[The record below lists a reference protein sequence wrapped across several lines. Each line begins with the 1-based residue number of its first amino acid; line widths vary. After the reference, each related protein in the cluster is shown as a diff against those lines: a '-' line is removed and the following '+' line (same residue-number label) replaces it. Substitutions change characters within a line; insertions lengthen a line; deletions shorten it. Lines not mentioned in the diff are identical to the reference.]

1 MGYLDNAGLQYF
13 YSKLKDKFAPKSHT
27 HDDRYYTESE
37 IDTKLAGKSN
47 TNHTHDAS
55 TLINNL
61 SSGTSVPTDPD
72 YILTQYVGGGTS
84 NMTWVRRPLS
94 SLWEYIKNKTDTLYQ
109 AKGSYA
115 ASNHN
120 HNSLY
125 YQKSEINTKLAAKAE
140 SITLATNA
148 DLNKIV
154 TPGMYSCGGGNSIA
168 NKPSNVDAI
177 GLIVTHNASGSYYT
191 QILTTSSNAN
201 TYRRTCLNGTWSAWT
216 QDKYTD
222 TNTWRGIQNNLTSD
236 STTDS
241 LSAAQGKALKAL
253 VDEKAASNHTHKSVI
268 DNGNSSSATT
278 FAYSKA
284 GMNYGDYTWLAA
296 WNGYELR
303 AVNKSQFAQANH
315 DHTKLSPFIKTTGQV
330 TSSNS
335 WFRVARFNLG
345 TINTAYNGTTDMWA
359 NWKQLRA
366 SFLLEGRYVKSGIVN
381 VLADTTGNISATGQ
395 TDKKAYYAKNRI
407 SVKLNCYGVDPSYVE
422 AKAAISNDNHVY
434 VDFWVRHGEYN
445 TTSVYCLGRS
455 DEGSISLITSFS
467 VSTAITTPDHTY
479 YTCGYSKTS
488 YGDTVSTQNILPA
501 SNNAYSIGTSSNK
514 WNNIYATT
522 FTGNLSGTAST
533 ASKLSTSAGSG
544 TQPVYFKDGV
554 PVATTYTLGKSV
566 PSDAKFTDTNTWRG
580 VQNNLTS
587 TATDQSLSAAMG
599 KKLNEE
605 KAPASGSNNYVRVW
619 NSGTVGGTDNA
630 SLNDLAKQ
638 HFAMAMVNN
647 ATDNPTGGKN
657 WVHAISMN
665 WTNGSNAAWVSQIAL
680 GVAASNGM
688 WYRTTGGNVVGAA
701 WKRVLDSSNYTDY
714 AASKSHTH
722 NYAGSSSA
730 GGSAT
735 SAVKL
740 DSSAGSATQPVYFS
754 GGKPAACTYTLGK
767 SVPSD
772 AKFTDT
778 TYGVATASAN
788 GLMSSTD
795 KTKLDDF
802 GKVVSIQKSIK
813 LTTDWQDTGITGT
826 NLETGTYVIQVSGFN
841 SSYTQL
847 YSEIYSGTMSWF
859 AGQTNSTNSSEI
871 FLHNAGHADN
881 SNALYLRTIRSASNG
896 YLKLQVAVKTAATG
910 TDTLTFKFRRLI

>member
-13 YSKLKDKFAPKSHT
+13 WSNLKDKFAPKSHT

-47 TNHTHDAS
+47 TDHTHDAS

-140 SITLATNA
+140 SITLATNT

-253 VDEKAASNHTHKSVI
+253 VDGKAASNHTHKSVI

-359 NWKQLRA
+359 NWTQLRA
-366 SFLLEGRYVKSGIVN
+366 SFLMEGRYVKSGVVN
-381 VLADTTGNISATGQ
+381 VLTDTTGNISVTGQ

-434 VDFWVRHGEYN
+434 VDFWVRHGQYN

-514 WNNIYATT
+514 WNNVYATT
-522 FTGNLSGTAST
+522 FTGNLSGTATT
-533 ASKLSTSAGSG
+533 ASKLGTNAGSA

-566 PSDAKFTDTNTWRG
+566 PSDAKFTDT
-580 VQNNLTS
+580 
-587 TATDQSLSAAMG
+587 
-599 KKLNEE
+599 
-605 KAPASGSNNYVRVW
+605 
-619 NSGTVGGTDNA
+619 
-630 SLNDLAKQ
+630 
-638 HFAMAMVNN
+638 
-647 ATDNPTGGKN
+647 
-657 WVHAISMN
+657 
-665 WTNGSNAAWVSQIAL
+665 
-680 GVAASNGM
+680 
-688 WYRTTGGNVVGAA
+688 
-701 WKRVLDSSNYTDY
+701 
-714 AASKSHTH
+714 
-722 NYAGSSSA
+722 
-730 GGSAT
+730 
-735 SAVKL
+735 
-740 DSSAGSATQPVYFS
+740 
-754 GGKPAACTYTLGK
+754 
-767 SVPSD
+767 
-772 AKFTDT
+772 
-778 TYGVATASAN
+778 TYGVATATAN

-795 KTKLDDF
+795 KTKMDDF

-813 LTTDWQDTGITGT
+813 LTTNWQDTGITGT

-881 SNALYLRTIRSASNG
+881 SNALYLRTTRSSSNG

>member
-13 YSKLKDKFAPKSHT
+13 WSNLKDKFAPKSHT

-47 TNHTHDAS
+47 TDHTHDAN

-222 TNTWRGIQNNLTSD
+222 TNTWRGIQDNLTSD

-253 VDEKAASNHTHKSVI
+253 VDGKAASNHTH
-268 DNGNSSSATT
+268 GLNSSSLAMSVNNATT
-278 FAYSKA
+278 
-284 GMNYGDYTWLAA
+284 DA
-296 WNGYELR
+296 WSMVGGNGNNEFVLR
-303 AVNKSQFAQANH
+303 SLRMQANTPAWLQNNYAAGIVFGGQDTRGVISH
-315 DHTKLSPFIKTTGQV
+315 AYNTPAVKFAGGNGNKPVWYFQLTGTSAKSYNLDSMPYASSAGATNKLSPFIKTSGQV

-359 NWKQLRA
+359 NWTQLRA
-366 SFLLEGRYVKSGIVN
+366 SFLMEGRYVKSGVVN
-381 VLADTTGNISATGQ
+381 VLADTTGSISVTGQ

-422 AKAAISNDNHVY
+422 AKAAISDDNHMY

-445 TTSVYCLGRS
+445 STSVYCLGRN

-467 VSTAITTPDHTY
+467 VSTAITPPDHTY
-479 YTCGYSKTS
+479 YDCGHSKTG

-522 FTGNLSGTAST
+522 FTGNLSGTASA
-533 ASKLSTSAGSG
+533 ASKLST
-544 TQPVYFKDGV
+544 
-554 PVATTYTLGKSV
+554 
-566 PSDAKFTDTNTWRG
+566 
-580 VQNNLTS
+580 
-587 TATDQSLSAAMG
+587 
-599 KKLNEE
+599 
-605 KAPASGSNNYVRVW
+605 
-619 NSGTVGGTDNA
+619 
-630 SLNDLAKQ
+630 
-638 HFAMAMVNN
+638 
-647 ATDNPTGGKN
+647 
-657 WVHAISMN
+657 
-665 WTNGSNAAWVSQIAL
+665 
-680 GVAASNGM
+680 
-688 WYRTTGGNVVGAA
+688 
-701 WKRVLDSSNYTDY
+701 
-714 AASKSHTH
+714 
-722 NYAGSSSA
+722 
-730 GGSAT
+730 
-735 SAVKL
+735 
-740 DSSAGSATQPVYFS
+740 SAGSATQPVYFS
-754 GGKPAACTYTLGK
+754 GGKPVACTYTLGK

-778 TYGVATASAN
+778 TYGVATATAN

-813 LTTDWQDTGITGT
+813 LTTNWQDTGITGT
-826 NLETGTYVIQVSGFN
+826 NLETGTYVVQVSGFN

-847 YSEIYSGTMSWF
+847 FSEIYSGTMSWF

>member
-154 TPGMYSCGGGNSIA
+154 TPGMYSCGGGNSIT

-241 LSAAQGKALKAL
+241 LSAAQGKALKTL
-253 VDEKAASNHTHKSVI
+253 VDGKAANNHTHSQYYDGNISRTANTVLAAPNGSAGGATFRKLVAADIPTHNQAWSTITGTPALMESGDYSSDTIEALLVKVQGTSPRMGSCNLAKDTHVANTWWNFI
-268 DNGNSSSATT
+268 YTPHSTGIGGDNPNYGTLLLFPMTGSGSSYIIRS
-278 FAYSKA
+278 SKA
-284 GMNYGDYTWLAA
+284 GTVSEVRKIYTSGDKPSKTDVGLGNVDNTADA
-296 WNGYELR
+296 
-303 AVNKSQFAQANH
+303 NKS
-315 DHTKLSPFIKTTGQV
+315 
-330 TSSNS
+330 
-335 WFRVARFNLG
+335 
-345 TINTAYNGTTDMWA
+345 
-359 NWKQLRA
+359 
-366 SFLLEGRYVKSGIVN
+366 VK
-381 VLADTTGNISATGQ
+381 
-395 TDKKAYYAKNRI
+395 
-407 SVKLNCYGVDPSYVE
+407 
-422 AKAAISNDNHVY
+422 
-434 VDFWVRHGEYN
+434 
-445 TTSVYCLGRS
+445 
-455 DEGSISLITSFS
+455 
-467 VSTAITTPDHTY
+467 
-479 YTCGYSKTS
+479 
-488 YGDTVSTQNILPA
+488 
-501 SNNAYSIGTSSNK
+501 
-514 WNNIYATT
+514 YATSA
-522 FTGNLSGTAST
+522 GS
-533 ASKLSTSAGSG
+533 ASKLST
-544 TQPVYFKDGV
+544 
-554 PVATTYTLGKSV
+554 
-566 PSDAKFTDTNTWRG
+566 
-580 VQNNLTS
+580 
-587 TATDQSLSAAMG
+587 
-599 KKLNEE
+599 
-605 KAPASGSNNYVRVW
+605 
-619 NSGTVGGTDNA
+619 
-630 SLNDLAKQ
+630 
-638 HFAMAMVNN
+638 
-647 ATDNPTGGKN
+647 
-657 WVHAISMN
+657 
-665 WTNGSNAAWVSQIAL
+665 
-680 GVAASNGM
+680 
-688 WYRTTGGNVVGAA
+688 
-701 WKRVLDSSNYTDY
+701 
-714 AASKSHTH
+714 
-722 NYAGSSSA
+722 
-730 GGSAT
+730 
-735 SAVKL
+735 
-740 DSSAGSATQPVYFS
+740 SAGSATQPVYFS

-778 TYGVATASAN
+778 TYGVATATAN

-813 LTTDWQDTGITGT
+813 LTTNWQDTGITGT
-826 NLETGTYVIQVSGFN
+826 NLETGTYVVQVSGFN

-847 YSEIYSGTMSWF
+847 FSEIYSGTMSWF

>member
-253 VDEKAASNHTHKSVI
+253 VDGKAASNHTHSQYYDSNISRTANTVLAAPNGSAGGATFRKLVAADIPTHNQAWSTITGTPALMESGDYSSDTIEALLVKVQGTSPRMGSCNLAKDTHVANI
-268 DNGNSSSATT
+268 WWNFIYTPHRTGIGGDNPNYGTLLLFPMTGSGSSYIIRS
-278 FAYSKA
+278 SKA
-284 GMNYGDYTWLAA
+284 GTVSEVRKIYTSGDKPSKTDVGLGNVDNTADA
-296 WNGYELR
+296 
-303 AVNKSQFAQANH
+303 NKS
-315 DHTKLSPFIKTTGQV
+315 
-330 TSSNS
+330 
-335 WFRVARFNLG
+335 
-345 TINTAYNGTTDMWA
+345 
-359 NWKQLRA
+359 
-366 SFLLEGRYVKSGIVN
+366 VK
-381 VLADTTGNISATGQ
+381 
-395 TDKKAYYAKNRI
+395 
-407 SVKLNCYGVDPSYVE
+407 
-422 AKAAISNDNHVY
+422 
-434 VDFWVRHGEYN
+434 
-445 TTSVYCLGRS
+445 
-455 DEGSISLITSFS
+455 
-467 VSTAITTPDHTY
+467 
-479 YTCGYSKTS
+479 
-488 YGDTVSTQNILPA
+488 
-501 SNNAYSIGTSSNK
+501 
-514 WNNIYATT
+514 YATSA
-522 FTGNLSGTAST
+522 GS
-533 ASKLSTSAGSG
+533 ASKLST
-544 TQPVYFKDGV
+544 
-554 PVATTYTLGKSV
+554 
-566 PSDAKFTDTNTWRG
+566 
-580 VQNNLTS
+580 
-587 TATDQSLSAAMG
+587 
-599 KKLNEE
+599 
-605 KAPASGSNNYVRVW
+605 
-619 NSGTVGGTDNA
+619 
-630 SLNDLAKQ
+630 
-638 HFAMAMVNN
+638 
-647 ATDNPTGGKN
+647 
-657 WVHAISMN
+657 
-665 WTNGSNAAWVSQIAL
+665 
-680 GVAASNGM
+680 
-688 WYRTTGGNVVGAA
+688 
-701 WKRVLDSSNYTDY
+701 
-714 AASKSHTH
+714 
-722 NYAGSSSA
+722 
-730 GGSAT
+730 
-735 SAVKL
+735 
-740 DSSAGSATQPVYFS
+740 SAGSATQPVYFS
-754 GGKPAACTYTLGK
+754 GGKPVACTYTLGK

-778 TYGVATASAN
+778 TYGVATATAN

-802 GKVVSIQKSIK
+802 GKIVSIQKSIK
-813 LTTDWQDTGITGT
+813 LTTNWQDTGITGT
-826 NLETGTYVIQVSGFN
+826 NLETGTYVVQVSGFS

-847 YSEIYSGTMSWF
+847 FSEIYSGTMSWF

-896 YLKLQVAVKTAATG
+896 YLKLQVAVKIAATG

>member
-154 TPGMYSCGGGNSIA
+154 TSGMYSCGGGNSIT

-253 VDEKAASNHTHKSVI
+253 VDGKAASNHTHKSVI

-330 TSSNS
+330 TTSNS

-359 NWKQLRA
+359 NWTQLRA
-366 SFLLEGRYVKSGIVN
+366 SFLMEGRYVKSGVVN
-381 VLADTTGNISATGQ
+381 VLTDTTGNISVTGQ

-407 SVKLNCYGVDPSYVE
+407 NVKLNCYGVDPSYVE
-422 AKAAISNDNHVY
+422 AKAAISDDNHIY

-445 TTSVYCLGRS
+445 STSVYCLGRNS
-455 DEGSISLITSFS
+455 ESSISLITSFS

-479 YTCGYSKTS
+479 YDCGYSKTS

-514 WNNIYATT
+514 WNNVYATT
-522 FTGNLSGTAST
+522 FTGNLSGTATT
-533 ASKLSTSAGSG
+533 ASKLGTNAGSA

-554 PVATTYTLGKSV
+554 PVAT
-566 PSDAKFTDTNTWRG
+566 
-580 VQNNLTS
+580 
-587 TATDQSLSAAMG
+587 
-599 KKLNEE
+599 
-605 KAPASGSNNYVRVW
+605 
-619 NSGTVGGTDNA
+619 
-630 SLNDLAKQ
+630 
-638 HFAMAMVNN
+638 
-647 ATDNPTGGKN
+647 
-657 WVHAISMN
+657 
-665 WTNGSNAAWVSQIAL
+665 
-680 GVAASNGM
+680 
-688 WYRTTGGNVVGAA
+688 
-701 WKRVLDSSNYTDY
+701 
-714 AASKSHTH
+714 
-722 NYAGSSSA
+722 
-730 GGSAT
+730 
-735 SAVKL
+735 
-740 DSSAGSATQPVYFS
+740 
-754 GGKPAACTYTLGK
+754 TYTLGK

-813 LTTDWQDTGITGT
+813 LTTDWQDTGIAGT

-881 SNALYLRTIRSASNG
+881 SNALYLRTTRSSSNG

>member
-1 MGYLDNAGLQYF
+1 
-13 YSKLKDKFAPKSHT
+13 
-27 HDDRYYTESE
+27 
-37 IDTKLAGKSN
+37 
-47 TNHTHDAS
+47 
-55 TLINNL
+55 
-61 SSGTSVPTDPD
+61 
-72 YILTQYVGGGTS
+72 
-84 NMTWVRRPLS
+84 MTWVRRPLS

-154 TPGMYSCGGGNSIA
+154 TPGMYSCGGGNSIT

-241 LSAAQGKALKAL
+241 LSAAQGKALKTL
-253 VDEKAASNHTHKSVI
+253 VDGKAASNHTHSQYYDSNISRTANTVLAAPNGSAGGATFRKLVAADIPTHNQAWSTITGTPALMESGDYSSDTIEALLVKVQGTSPRMGSCNLAKDTHVANTWWNFI
-268 DNGNSSSATT
+268 YTPHRTGIGGDNPNYGTLLLFPMTGSGSSYIIRS
-278 FAYSKA
+278 SKA
-284 GMNYGDYTWLAA
+284 GTVSEVRKIYTSGDKPSKTDVGLGNVDNTADA
-296 WNGYELR
+296 
-303 AVNKSQFAQANH
+303 NKS
-315 DHTKLSPFIKTTGQV
+315 
-330 TSSNS
+330 
-335 WFRVARFNLG
+335 
-345 TINTAYNGTTDMWA
+345 
-359 NWKQLRA
+359 
-366 SFLLEGRYVKSGIVN
+366 VK
-381 VLADTTGNISATGQ
+381 
-395 TDKKAYYAKNRI
+395 YA
-407 SVKLNCYGVDPSYVE
+407 
-422 AKAAISNDNHVY
+422 
-434 VDFWVRHGEYN
+434 
-445 TTSVYCLGRS
+445 
-455 DEGSISLITSFS
+455 
-467 VSTAITTPDHTY
+467 
-479 YTCGYSKTS
+479 
-488 YGDTVSTQNILPA
+488 
-501 SNNAYSIGTSSNK
+501 
-514 WNNIYATT
+514 
-522 FTGNLSGTAST
+522 
-533 ASKLSTSAGSG
+533 TSAGS
-544 TQPVYFKDGV
+544 
-554 PVATTYTLGKSV
+554 
-566 PSDAKFTDTNTWRG
+566 
-580 VQNNLTS
+580 
-587 TATDQSLSAAMG
+587 
-599 KKLNEE
+599 
-605 KAPASGSNNYVRVW
+605 AS
-619 NSGTVGGTDNA
+619 
-630 SLNDLAKQ
+630 
-638 HFAMAMVNN
+638 
-647 ATDNPTGGKN
+647 
-657 WVHAISMN
+657 
-665 WTNGSNAAWVSQIAL
+665 
-680 GVAASNGM
+680 
-688 WYRTTGGNVVGAA
+688 
-701 WKRVLDSSNYTDY
+701 
-714 AASKSHTH
+714 
-722 NYAGSSSA
+722 
-730 GGSAT
+730 
-735 SAVKL
+735 KL

>member
-154 TPGMYSCGGGNSIA
+154 TPGIYSCGGGNSIA

-241 LSAAQGKALKAL
+241 LSAAQGKALKTL
-253 VDEKAASNHTHKSVI
+253 VDGKAANNHTHSQYYDSNISRTANTVLAAPNGSAGGATFRKLVAADIPTHNQAWSTITKTPALMESGDYSSDTIEALLVKVQGTSPRMGSCNLAKDTHVANTWWNFI
-268 DNGNSSSATT
+268 YTPHRTGIGGDNPNYGTLLLFPMTGSGSSYIIRS
-278 FAYSKA
+278 SKA
-284 GMNYGDYTWLAA
+284 GTVSEVRKIYTSGDKPSKTDVGLGNVDNTADA
-296 WNGYELR
+296 
-303 AVNKSQFAQANH
+303 NKS
-315 DHTKLSPFIKTTGQV
+315 
-330 TSSNS
+330 
-335 WFRVARFNLG
+335 
-345 TINTAYNGTTDMWA
+345 
-359 NWKQLRA
+359 
-366 SFLLEGRYVKSGIVN
+366 VK
-381 VLADTTGNISATGQ
+381 
-395 TDKKAYYAKNRI
+395 YA
-407 SVKLNCYGVDPSYVE
+407 
-422 AKAAISNDNHVY
+422 
-434 VDFWVRHGEYN
+434 
-445 TTSVYCLGRS
+445 
-455 DEGSISLITSFS
+455 
-467 VSTAITTPDHTY
+467 
-479 YTCGYSKTS
+479 
-488 YGDTVSTQNILPA
+488 
-501 SNNAYSIGTSSNK
+501 
-514 WNNIYATT
+514 
-522 FTGNLSGTAST
+522 
-533 ASKLSTSAGSG
+533 TSAGS
-544 TQPVYFKDGV
+544 
-554 PVATTYTLGKSV
+554 
-566 PSDAKFTDTNTWRG
+566 
-580 VQNNLTS
+580 
-587 TATDQSLSAAMG
+587 
-599 KKLNEE
+599 
-605 KAPASGSNNYVRVW
+605 AS
-619 NSGTVGGTDNA
+619 
-630 SLNDLAKQ
+630 
-638 HFAMAMVNN
+638 
-647 ATDNPTGGKN
+647 
-657 WVHAISMN
+657 
-665 WTNGSNAAWVSQIAL
+665 
-680 GVAASNGM
+680 
-688 WYRTTGGNVVGAA
+688 
-701 WKRVLDSSNYTDY
+701 
-714 AASKSHTH
+714 
-722 NYAGSSSA
+722 
-730 GGSAT
+730 
-735 SAVKL
+735 KL

-778 TYGVATASAN
+778 TYGVATATAN

-813 LTTDWQDTGITGT
+813 LTTNWQDTGITGT
-826 NLETGTYVIQVSGFN
+826 NLDTGTYVVQVSGFN

-847 YSEIYSGTMSWF
+847 FSEIYSGTMSWF

-910 TDTLTFKFRRLI
+910 TDTLMFKFRRLI

>member
-125 YQKSEINTKLAAKAE
+125 YQKSEINTKLATKAE
-140 SITLATNA
+140 NITLASNA
-148 DLNKIV
+148 SLNDVK
-154 TPGMYSCGGGNSIA
+154 TPGMYSCGGGNSIT
-168 NKPSNVDAI
+168 NKPSGVDAI
-177 GLIVTHNASGSYYT
+177 GLIVVHNASGAYYT

-241 LSAAQGKALKAL
+241 LSAAQGKALKTL
-253 VDEKAASNHTHKSVI
+253 VDGKAANNHTHSQYYDSNISRTANTVLAAPNGSAGGATFRKLVAADIPTHNQAWSTITGTPALMESGDYSSDTIEALLVKVQGTSPRMGSCNLAKDTHVANTWWNFI
-268 DNGNSSSATT
+268 YTPHRTGIGGDNPNYGTLLLFPMTGSGSSYIIRS
-278 FAYSKA
+278 SKA
-284 GMNYGDYTWLAA
+284 GTVSEVRKIYTSGDKPSKTDVGLGNVDNTADA
-296 WNGYELR
+296 
-303 AVNKSQFAQANH
+303 NKS
-315 DHTKLSPFIKTTGQV
+315 
-330 TSSNS
+330 
-335 WFRVARFNLG
+335 
-345 TINTAYNGTTDMWA
+345 
-359 NWKQLRA
+359 
-366 SFLLEGRYVKSGIVN
+366 VK
-381 VLADTTGNISATGQ
+381 
-395 TDKKAYYAKNRI
+395 YA
-407 SVKLNCYGVDPSYVE
+407 
-422 AKAAISNDNHVY
+422 
-434 VDFWVRHGEYN
+434 
-445 TTSVYCLGRS
+445 
-455 DEGSISLITSFS
+455 
-467 VSTAITTPDHTY
+467 
-479 YTCGYSKTS
+479 
-488 YGDTVSTQNILPA
+488 
-501 SNNAYSIGTSSNK
+501 
-514 WNNIYATT
+514 
-522 FTGNLSGTAST
+522 
-533 ASKLSTSAGSG
+533 TSAGS
-544 TQPVYFKDGV
+544 
-554 PVATTYTLGKSV
+554 
-566 PSDAKFTDTNTWRG
+566 
-580 VQNNLTS
+580 
-587 TATDQSLSAAMG
+587 
-599 KKLNEE
+599 
-605 KAPASGSNNYVRVW
+605 AS
-619 NSGTVGGTDNA
+619 
-630 SLNDLAKQ
+630 
-638 HFAMAMVNN
+638 
-647 ATDNPTGGKN
+647 
-657 WVHAISMN
+657 
-665 WTNGSNAAWVSQIAL
+665 
-680 GVAASNGM
+680 
-688 WYRTTGGNVVGAA
+688 
-701 WKRVLDSSNYTDY
+701 
-714 AASKSHTH
+714 
-722 NYAGSSSA
+722 
-730 GGSAT
+730 
-735 SAVKL
+735 KL

-754 GGKPAACTYTLGK
+754 GGKPVACTYTLGK
-767 SVPSD
+767 SVPSN

-826 NLETGTYVIQVSGFN
+826 NLETGTYVVQVSGFN

-847 YSEIYSGTMSWF
+847 FNEIYSGTMSWF

>member
-154 TPGMYSCGGGNSIA
+154 TPGMYSCGGGNSIT

-253 VDEKAASNHTHKSVI
+253 VDGKAASNHTHSQYYDSNISRTANTVLAAPNGSAGGATFRKLVAADIPTHNQAWSTITGTPALMESGDYSSDTIEALLVKVQGTSPRMGSCNLAKDTHVANI
-268 DNGNSSSATT
+268 WWNFIYTPHRTGIGGDNPNYGTLLLFPMTGSGSSYIIRS
-278 FAYSKA
+278 SKA
-284 GMNYGDYTWLAA
+284 GTVSEVRKIYTSGDKPSKTDVGLGNVDNTADA
-296 WNGYELR
+296 
-303 AVNKSQFAQANH
+303 NKS
-315 DHTKLSPFIKTTGQV
+315 
-330 TSSNS
+330 
-335 WFRVARFNLG
+335 
-345 TINTAYNGTTDMWA
+345 
-359 NWKQLRA
+359 
-366 SFLLEGRYVKSGIVN
+366 VK
-381 VLADTTGNISATGQ
+381 
-395 TDKKAYYAKNRI
+395 
-407 SVKLNCYGVDPSYVE
+407 
-422 AKAAISNDNHVY
+422 
-434 VDFWVRHGEYN
+434 
-445 TTSVYCLGRS
+445 
-455 DEGSISLITSFS
+455 
-467 VSTAITTPDHTY
+467 
-479 YTCGYSKTS
+479 
-488 YGDTVSTQNILPA
+488 
-501 SNNAYSIGTSSNK
+501 
-514 WNNIYATT
+514 YATSA
-522 FTGNLSGTAST
+522 GS
-533 ASKLSTSAGSG
+533 ASKLST
-544 TQPVYFKDGV
+544 
-554 PVATTYTLGKSV
+554 
-566 PSDAKFTDTNTWRG
+566 
-580 VQNNLTS
+580 
-587 TATDQSLSAAMG
+587 
-599 KKLNEE
+599 
-605 KAPASGSNNYVRVW
+605 
-619 NSGTVGGTDNA
+619 
-630 SLNDLAKQ
+630 
-638 HFAMAMVNN
+638 
-647 ATDNPTGGKN
+647 
-657 WVHAISMN
+657 
-665 WTNGSNAAWVSQIAL
+665 
-680 GVAASNGM
+680 
-688 WYRTTGGNVVGAA
+688 
-701 WKRVLDSSNYTDY
+701 
-714 AASKSHTH
+714 
-722 NYAGSSSA
+722 
-730 GGSAT
+730 
-735 SAVKL
+735 
-740 DSSAGSATQPVYFS
+740 SAGSATQPVYFS

-778 TYGVATASAN
+778 TYGVATATAN

-813 LTTDWQDTGITGT
+813 LTTNWQDTGITGT
-826 NLETGTYVIQVSGFN
+826 NLETGTYVVQVSGFN

-847 YSEIYSGTMSWF
+847 FSEIYSGTMSWF

>member
-154 TPGMYSCGGGNSIA
+154 TPGMYSCGGGNSIT

-241 LSAAQGKALKAL
+241 LSAAQGKALKTL
-253 VDEKAASNHTHKSVI
+253 VDGKAANNHTHSQYYDGNISRTANTVLAAPNGSAGGATFRKLVAADIPTHNQAWSTITGTPALMESGDYSSDTIEALLVKVQGTSPRMGSCNLAKDTHVANTWWNFI
-268 DNGNSSSATT
+268 YTPHRTGIGGDNPNYGTLLLFPMTGSGSSYIIRS
-278 FAYSKA
+278 SKA
-284 GMNYGDYTWLAA
+284 GTVSEVRKIYTSGDKPSKTDVGLGNVDNTADA
-296 WNGYELR
+296 
-303 AVNKSQFAQANH
+303 NKS
-315 DHTKLSPFIKTTGQV
+315 
-330 TSSNS
+330 
-335 WFRVARFNLG
+335 
-345 TINTAYNGTTDMWA
+345 
-359 NWKQLRA
+359 
-366 SFLLEGRYVKSGIVN
+366 VK
-381 VLADTTGNISATGQ
+381 
-395 TDKKAYYAKNRI
+395 YA
-407 SVKLNCYGVDPSYVE
+407 
-422 AKAAISNDNHVY
+422 
-434 VDFWVRHGEYN
+434 
-445 TTSVYCLGRS
+445 
-455 DEGSISLITSFS
+455 
-467 VSTAITTPDHTY
+467 
-479 YTCGYSKTS
+479 
-488 YGDTVSTQNILPA
+488 
-501 SNNAYSIGTSSNK
+501 
-514 WNNIYATT
+514 
-522 FTGNLSGTAST
+522 
-533 ASKLSTSAGSG
+533 TSAGS
-544 TQPVYFKDGV
+544 
-554 PVATTYTLGKSV
+554 
-566 PSDAKFTDTNTWRG
+566 
-580 VQNNLTS
+580 
-587 TATDQSLSAAMG
+587 
-599 KKLNEE
+599 
-605 KAPASGSNNYVRVW
+605 AS
-619 NSGTVGGTDNA
+619 
-630 SLNDLAKQ
+630 
-638 HFAMAMVNN
+638 
-647 ATDNPTGGKN
+647 
-657 WVHAISMN
+657 
-665 WTNGSNAAWVSQIAL
+665 
-680 GVAASNGM
+680 
-688 WYRTTGGNVVGAA
+688 
-701 WKRVLDSSNYTDY
+701 
-714 AASKSHTH
+714 
-722 NYAGSSSA
+722 
-730 GGSAT
+730 
-735 SAVKL
+735 KL

-778 TYGVATASAN
+778 TYGVATATAN

-813 LTTDWQDTGITGT
+813 LTTNWQDTGITGT
-826 NLETGTYVIQVSGFN
+826 NLETGTYVVQVSGFN

-847 YSEIYSGTMSWF
+847 FSEIYSGTMSWF

>member
-94 SLWEYIKNKTDTLYQ
+94 SLWEYIKNKTDMLYQ

-154 TPGMYSCGGGNSIA
+154 TSGMYSCGGGNSIA

-241 LSAAQGKALKAL
+241 LSAAQGKALKTL
-253 VDEKAASNHTHKSVI
+253 VDGKAANNHTHSQYYDSNISRTANTVLAAPNGSAGGATFRKLVAADIPTHNQAWSTITGTPALMESGDYSSDTIEALLVKVQGTSPRMGSCNLAKDTHVANTWWNFI
-268 DNGNSSSATT
+268 YTPHRTGIGGDNPNYGTLLLFPMTGSGSSYIIRS
-278 FAYSKA
+278 SKA
-284 GMNYGDYTWLAA
+284 GTVSEVRKIYTSGDKPSKTDVGLGNVDNTADA
-296 WNGYELR
+296 
-303 AVNKSQFAQANH
+303 NKS
-315 DHTKLSPFIKTTGQV
+315 
-330 TSSNS
+330 
-335 WFRVARFNLG
+335 
-345 TINTAYNGTTDMWA
+345 
-359 NWKQLRA
+359 
-366 SFLLEGRYVKSGIVN
+366 VK
-381 VLADTTGNISATGQ
+381 
-395 TDKKAYYAKNRI
+395 YA
-407 SVKLNCYGVDPSYVE
+407 
-422 AKAAISNDNHVY
+422 
-434 VDFWVRHGEYN
+434 
-445 TTSVYCLGRS
+445 
-455 DEGSISLITSFS
+455 
-467 VSTAITTPDHTY
+467 
-479 YTCGYSKTS
+479 
-488 YGDTVSTQNILPA
+488 
-501 SNNAYSIGTSSNK
+501 
-514 WNNIYATT
+514 
-522 FTGNLSGTAST
+522 
-533 ASKLSTSAGSG
+533 TSAGS
-544 TQPVYFKDGV
+544 
-554 PVATTYTLGKSV
+554 
-566 PSDAKFTDTNTWRG
+566 
-580 VQNNLTS
+580 
-587 TATDQSLSAAMG
+587 
-599 KKLNEE
+599 
-605 KAPASGSNNYVRVW
+605 AS
-619 NSGTVGGTDNA
+619 
-630 SLNDLAKQ
+630 
-638 HFAMAMVNN
+638 
-647 ATDNPTGGKN
+647 
-657 WVHAISMN
+657 
-665 WTNGSNAAWVSQIAL
+665 
-680 GVAASNGM
+680 
-688 WYRTTGGNVVGAA
+688 
-701 WKRVLDSSNYTDY
+701 
-714 AASKSHTH
+714 
-722 NYAGSSSA
+722 
-730 GGSAT
+730 
-735 SAVKL
+735 KL

-754 GGKPAACTYTLGK
+754 GGKPVACTYTLGK
-767 SVPSD
+767 SVPSN

-826 NLETGTYVIQVSGFN
+826 NLETGTYVVQVSGFN

-847 YSEIYSGTMSWF
+847 FNEIYSGTMSWF